1 MKWEKTEEG
10 YKIVHKGYECLI
22 RPWGQAGQWVGKI
35 ASHKIDGFSY
45 QTSPYG
51 DVEGACKRC
60 LEVIDAR

>member
-1 MKWEKTEEG
+1 MKWERDGPG
-10 YKIVHKGYECLI
+10 YRIVYKGYECVI
-22 RPWGQAGQWVGKI
+22 RPWGTDQWIGKI

-60 LEVIDAR
+60 LEVVDAR